1 MLDPFIK
8 HKVDNEEFI
17 IHVAGGN
24 SEDQELMVEDIGSAL
39 FAEDI
44 SVYFELFIFKA
55 DLEMEVLVAEG
66 KVVG

>member
-24 SEDQELMVEDIGSAL
+24 SEDQELVVKNIGSAL
-39 FAEDI
+39 FAEDV
-44 SVYFELFIFKA
+44 SVYFELLVFEA
-55 DLEMEVLVAEG
+55 YLEMEALVVEG